1 MSKSLFEI
9 FEEYFYPQVNIKG
22 DDINADIARYE
33 ACYNLLY
40 DLLWDIANMAEQ
52 AGSNFRLP
60 NRWEDNLDE
69 YFDECMTAYVMDSD
83 NKSEMSEENADK
95 YIPYEYDYCSKCGER
110 CYYEAYPQ
118 AIKNNNGKIVC
129 ENCFEEE

>member
-83 NKSEMSEENADK
+83 NKSEMSEENADR
-95 YIPYEYDYCSKCGER
+95 YIPYEYDYCSKCGKR

>member
-40 DLLWDIANMAEQ
+40 DLLWDIA
-52 AGSNFRLP
+52 S
-60 NRWEDNLDE
+60 
-69 YFDECMTAYVMDSD
+69 MTAYVMDSD

-118 AIKNNNGKIVC
+118 AIENNNGKIVC
-129 ENCFEEE
+129 EICFEEEN